1 MPGDRTLELM
11 APGHA
16 FFLTGSKSHLRKTN
30 KKRAPRA
37 ETVQRFHNSSAWQ
50 LEDQFYE
57 FALRQFESVKA
68 RTLDA
73 ATRHDKGQQFFYEK
87 IRPK

>member
-1 MPGDRTLELM
+1 MELM